1 MIMIL
6 ISINAPAVGAILL
19 IAAVLTGWYSRRLH
33 RRQSVITKTSTTDI
47 GQLSEN
53 PVVEV
58 QAEVVDGE
66 TFASPIGDTE
76 CVLSVWEIDEYD
88 DTGWETSVSG
98 IDARPF
104 ILDDGTGQ
112 TRVDIEDH
120 VKAKSNAEWEI
131 NWRGLDIDR
140 MLSVGVSI
148 DDIYCVFDEFSV
160 EHSVSSDCELPPQIA
175 AFESADPD
183 IPERS
188 ESTIKLG
195 EMDLETKGKRRYFE
209 ETITPGQEIYLL
221 CEATATGETTHPA
234 GPDDIVLK
242 PRQGDELTIISDQTE
257 TDLIADFNQYRW
269 GYAAA
274 GIMAFIGLI
283 TFIPS

>member
-1 MIMIL
+1 
-6 ISINAPAVGAILL
+6 
-19 IAAVLTGWYSRRLH
+19 
-33 RRQSVITKTSTTDI
+33 
-47 GQLSEN
+47 
-53 PVVEV
+53 
-58 QAEVVDGE
+58 
-66 TFASPIGDTE
+66 
-76 CVLSVWEIDEYD
+76 
-88 DTGWETSVSG
+88 
-98 IDARPF
+98 
-104 ILDDGTGQ
+104 
-112 TRVDIEDH
+112 
-120 VKAKSNAEWEI
+120 
-131 NWRGLDIDR
+131 

-234 GPDDIVLK
+234 GPDDI
-242 PRQGDELTIISDQTE
+242 
-257 TDLIADFNQYRW
+257 NQYRW

>member
-1 MIMIL
+1 MIMIM

-33 RRQSVITKTSTTDI
+33 QRQSVITNTSTTDI

-88 DTGWETSVSG
+88 DTGWETSASG

-148 DDIYCVFDEFSV
+148 DNVYCVFDEFSV

-175 AFESADPD
+175 AFESTDPD